1 MLKKTE
7 IVIRALLGIM
17 LIVFG
22 PNKFLEFLP
31 MAAPEGDTLNAFS
44 SLVAL
49 GVIPVVAVIEIIGG
63 MLLIINKQ
71 TGIALFFLAPVAF
84 NAFLFHLMLDP
95 AGIAGSAFFLFSV
108 IFLMYMKRDKFVAL
122 LD

>member
-1 MLKKTE
+1 MLKKAE
-7 IVIRALLGIM
+7 IGIRALLGLM

-31 MAAPEGDTLNAFS
+31 MSAEGDTLTAFS

-49 GVIPVVAVIEIIGG
+49 GVIPVVAVIEIVGG

-95 AGIAGSAFFLFSV
+95 SGIAGSAFFLFSV
-108 IFLMYMKRDKFVAL
+108 IFLMYMQKEKFLAL